1 MNKNYTTRNFNVLST
16 KGDFKLFHDYL
27 IDYNVLEKEKQY
39 HFDIVNLSS
48 EGKLNMLVDCVYE
61 LSMFKNRLQTTTEKF
76 KPLEV
81 FSFKTMFVNVLE
93 IINLLKPY
101 VLESE
106 FLNKMNV
113 GNYFRAVFD
122 DVMIGDVKY
131 KTKEYDILEL
141 LDYFNKKEKE
151 YETKASFY
159 TTAENKPKVIDD
171 TDLNWFIAGLK
182 FVDGTVYECKE
193 VKKEGFTGEEFAKL
207 VFSKKKQEENMS
219 EIEFAQLISNTR
231 GYIGDTINN
240 KTKSLFKKTNKYKSQ
255 WHKIYDYHKKQGG
268 KIDSRFAEEFLK
280 TYNETIE

>member
-159 TTAENKPKVIDD
+159 TTAENKPKVKDY
-171 TDLNWFIAGLK
+171 TKENWFIVGLK
-182 FVDGTVYECKE
+182 FADRTIYDLYEQTDNKSE
-193 VKKEGFTGEEFAKL
+193 ITRLAFKGKFTSFQPYVNQTLENINEQKNIYFRKKA
-207 VFSKKKQEENMS
+207 KQE
-219 EIEFAQLISNTR
+219 L
-231 GYIGDTINN
+231 
-240 KTKSLFKKTNKYKSQ
+240 KKV
-255 WHKIYDYHKKQGG
+255 YDYCIENSIKMHPKFKEQYLIVQNKK
-268 KIDSRFAEEFLK
+268 
-280 TYNETIE
+280 